1 MKSSLRWL
9 VLGILSSAL
18 LLIVIDMTV
27 IYLAL
32 PSLTYELRASATE
45 KLWIVNAYAL
55 TVAGLLP
62 GMGALGD
69 RFGHK
74 RMFISGLVVF
84 GWASLG
90 AAFSPT
96 PEILIAARIA
106 LAVGAAMMMPA
117 TLAIIRHVF
126 EDTRERALA
135 FGIWAAIASGGAA
148 FGPVVGGVLLE
159 HFWWGSV
166 FIINV
171 PIVLLAL
178 VLAVIWVPSR
188 PGNPQR
194 PFDLLASLW
203 VMGALVGLALAIKE
217 AGKADPSLLQASV
230 AACTAVICALTFL
243 RRQRQTTVPMI
254 DFTLFRDRSF
264 LAGVITATVASAALM
279 GMELVVSQRLQL
291 VVGLSPLQAGL
302 TILPIPLGAFI
313 AGPLAGLALP
323 RIGAERILSTS
334 LALSAAGALL
344 YLLGYAG
351 EQWLQI
357 LSFSLLGFG
366 VGAAMTAAS
375 SAMLLHAPADRAGM
389 AASIEEVSYEL
400 GGALGIA
407 SLGSLMSAV
416 YAAAIVTPGAMAL
429 PDLALDSLDGAL
441 IAAEALPEAIAA
453 PLISLAQGAFD
464 NAFAAV
470 MIAVVALLG
479 FSSVG
484 IVMCIRKRR

>member
-1 MKSSLRWL
+1 
-9 VLGILSSAL
+9 
-18 LLIVIDMTV
+18 
-27 IYLAL
+27 
-32 PSLTYELRASATE
+32 
-45 KLWIVNAYAL
+45 
-55 TVAGLLP
+55 
-62 GMGALGD
+62 
-69 RFGHK
+69 
-74 RMFISGLVVF
+74 
-84 GWASLG
+84 
-90 AAFSPT
+90 
-96 PEILIAARIA
+96 
-106 LAVGAAMMMPA
+106 MMMPA

-203 VMGALVGLALAIKE
+203 VMGALVGLTLAIKE

-230 AACTAVICALTFL
+230 AACTAVVCALAFL
-243 RRQRQTTVPMI
+243 RRQRQTAVPMI

-264 LAGVITATVASAALM
+264 SAGVITASVASAALM

-313 AGPLAGLALP
+313 VGPLAGLALP

-375 SAMLLHAPADRAGM
+375 SAMLLQAPADRAGM

-407 SLGSLMSAV
+407 ILGSLMSAV
-416 YAAAIVTPGAMAL
+416 YAAAIVTPGTMAL

-453 PLISLAQGAFD
+453 PLISLAKGAFD

-479 FSSVG
+479 FTSVG
-484 IVMCIRKRR
+484 IAMCTRKTR

>member
-1 MKSSLRWL
+1 MNSPIRWL

-32 PSLTYELRASATE
+32 PSLTYELRASANE

-69 RFGHK
+69 RFSHK
-74 RMFISGLVVF
+74 RMFIAGLVVF
-84 GWASLG
+84 GCASLG

-96 PEILIAARIA
+96 PELLIGARVA

-126 EDTRERALA
+126 EDARERALA

-178 VLAVIWVPSR
+178 VLAVIWVPTR
-188 PGNPQR
+188 PGNPGR

-203 VMGALVGLALAIKE
+203 VMGALVGLTLAIKE
-217 AGKADPSLLQASV
+217 AGKADPFALQAGI
-230 AACTAVICALTFL
+230 AAITAVVCALAFL
-243 RRQRQTTVPMI
+243 RRQRQTAVPMI
-254 DFTLFRDRSF
+254 DFALFRDRSF
-264 LAGVITATVASAALM
+264 SAGVVAASVASAALM

-323 RIGAERILSTS
+323 RIGAERILSAS

-344 YLLGYAG
+344 YLLGYGAS
-351 EQWLQI
+351 QWVQI

-375 SAMLLHAPADRAGM
+375 SAMLLHAPPDRAGM

-407 SLGSLMSAV
+407 ILGSLMSAV
-416 YAAAIVTPGAMAL
+416 YTAAIVTPKAMAL
-429 PDLALDSLDGAL
+429 PDLARDSLDGAL
-441 IAAEALPEAIAA
+441 IAAESLPDAIAA
-453 PLISLAQGAFD
+453 PLISLAHGAFD
-464 NAFAAV
+464 NAFVAV

-479 FSSVG
+479 ITSGG
-484 IVMCIRKRR
+484 IALCTRRPR

>member
-1 MKSSLRWL
+1 MKSPLRWL

-32 PSLTYELRASATE
+32 PSLTYDLRASATE
-45 KLWIVNAYAL
+45 KLWIINAYAL

-74 RMFISGLVVF
+74 RMFIAGLVVF
-84 GWASLG
+84 GGASLG
-90 AAFSPT
+90 AAFSPSSGA
-96 PEILIAARIA
+96 LIAARVT

-126 EDTRERALA
+126 DDVRERALA

-171 PIVLLAL
+171 PIVIAAL
-178 VLAVIWVPSR
+178 VLAVVWVPAR
-188 PGNPQR
+188 PGNPDR

-203 VMGALVGLALAIKE
+203 IMGALVGLTLAIKE
-217 AGKADPSLLQASV
+217 AGKPDPSVLQAS
-230 AACTAVICALTFL
+230 AAAITAFVCGLAFL

-254 DFTLFRDRSF
+254 DFALFRDRSF
-264 LAGVITATVASAALM
+264 SAGVATALIASAALM
-279 GMELVVSQRLQL
+279 GMELVVSQRMQL

-302 TILPIPLGAFI
+302 AILPIPLGAFV

-323 RIGAERILSTS
+323 RLGAERILSTS

-344 YLLGYAG
+344 YLLGYGAAL
-351 EQWLQI
+351 WVQI

-366 VGAAMTAAS
+366 IGAAMTAAS
-375 SAMLLHAPADRAGM
+375 SAMLLHAPPDRAGM

-407 SLGSLMSAV
+407 ILGSLMSAV
-416 YAAAIVTPGAMAL
+416 YSAAITTPTGSAAPAL
-429 PDLALDSLDGAL
+429 ARDSLDGAL
-441 IAAEALPEAIAA
+441 IAAEALPDAVAA
-453 PLISLAQGAFD
+453 PLVLLAQSAFD
-464 NAFAAV
+464 SAFVAV
-470 MIAVVALLG
+470 MLVVVALLG
-479 FSSVG
+479 AASVG
-484 IVMCIRKRR
+484 IALTTRRAR

>member
-96 PEILIAARIA
+96 PEILIAARVA

-203 VMGALVGLALAIKE
+203 VMGALVGLTLAIKE

-230 AACTAVICALTFL
+230 AACTAVVCALAFL
-243 RRQRQTTVPMI
+243 RRQRQTAVPMI

-264 LAGVITATVASAALM
+264 SAGVITASVASAALM

-313 AGPLAGLALP
+313 VGPLAGLALP

-375 SAMLLHAPADRAGM
+375 SAMLLQAPADRAGM

-407 SLGSLMSAV
+407 ILGSLMSAV
-416 YAAAIVTPGAMAL
+416 YAAAIVTPGTMAL

-453 PLISLAQGAFD
+453 PLISLAKGAFD

-479 FSSVG
+479 FTSVG
-484 IVMCIRKRR
+484 IAMCTRKTR